1 MKCLKSCVLFGC
13 PEVDKAK
20 DRAGQTFSVTTPLK
34 RISELYYNLPELPSM
49 AHRHMTTPITT
60 HDIVEIGEEEEE
72 EEEVW
77 VRVQR
82 GE

>member
-1 MKCLKSCVLFGC
+1 
-13 PEVDKAK
+13 
-20 DRAGQTFSVTTPLK
+20 
-34 RISELYYNLPELPSM
+34 M